1 MRCRGWTMVVAVENH
16 PFVGDWRVLPQV
28 VGRSD
33 PLRHFLSTQGPK
45 QVLDERDV
53 GLSDKTGRTVEW
65 YNDSH
70 APTSK

>member
-1 MRCRGWTMVVAVENH
+1 MDHGRGNGKS
-16 PFVGDWRVLPQV
+16 PLRDWRVLLQV

-70 APTSK
+70 APLKPNK